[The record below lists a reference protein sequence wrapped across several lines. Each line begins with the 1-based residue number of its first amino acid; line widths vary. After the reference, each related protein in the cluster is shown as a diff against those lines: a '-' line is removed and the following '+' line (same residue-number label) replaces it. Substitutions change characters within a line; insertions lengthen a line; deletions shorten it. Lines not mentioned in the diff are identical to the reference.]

1 MVLAR
6 PICKVRD
13 AIQVLIKQPEG
24 EKVKITKFNITWS
37 VLFKYPVTENEG
49 KRSSDGERKEHS
61 STSC

>member
-1 MVLAR
+1 MILAR

-24 EKVKITKFNITWS
+24 EKVKITKLSITWS
-37 VLFKYPVTENEG
+37 VIIKCPVTGNEG
-49 KRSSDGERKEHS
+49 KRSSNRERKEHS